1 MGGFITAAGKNII
14 AKFLVWSFI
23 VCVGFDLGM
32 HFPVEKEMM
41 GEVGQN
47 VMYTYISVL
56 RLQGFADLCASI
68 ITIVKI

>member
-1 MGGFITAAGKNII
+1 
-14 AKFLVWSFI
+14 
-23 VCVGFDLGM
+23 
-32 HFPVEKEMM
+32 MM

-68 ITIVKI
+68 ITIVKDLVELWW